1 MTVRYL
7 TAEEVA
13 AIHQRL
19 LEETGG
25 VNGIRDFGL
34 LFSLAEKPKT
44 SFGGS
49 ELYSGIFMKAAV
61 LLEALVNYH
70 VFADGNKRTAFISAA
85 VFLRVNGYNLK
96 VKESQGLQFML
107 AIANKRKNLPNIE
120 HWLKEHCAKT

>member
-1 MTVRYL
+1 MIVRYL

-25 VNGIRDFGL
+25 ANGIRDFGL
-34 LFSLAEKPKT
+34 LFSLAEKSKT

-49 ELYSGIFMKAAV
+49 ELYPGLFMKAAV

-70 VFADGNKRTAFISAA
+70 VFTDGNKRTAFISAV
-85 VFLRVNGYNLK
+85 VFLRVNGYYLR
-96 VKESQGLQFML
+96 VKEDQGLRFML
-107 AIANKRKNLPNIE
+107 AVANNRKKLSDIE
-120 HWLKEHCAKT
+120 HWLKVHCAKT

>member
-1 MTVRYL
+1 MIVRHL
-7 TAEEVA
+7 TAEEIA

-25 VNGIRDFGL
+25 ANGIRDFGL

-70 VFADGNKRTAFISAA
+70 VFADGNKRTAFITAA
-85 VFLRVNGYNLK
+85 VFLRVNGYYLR
-96 VKESQGLQFML
+96 VKEIQGLQFML
-107 AIANKRKNLPNIE
+107 AVANKRKKLTDIA
-120 HWLKEHCAKT
+120 HWLKTHCAKT

>member
-7 TAEEVA
+7 TAEEMA
-13 AIHQRL
+13 AIQQML

-25 VNGIRDFGL
+25 AKGIRDFGL

-49 ELYSGIFMKAAV
+49 ELYPGIFMKAAV

-85 VFLRVNGYNLK
+85 IFLRVNGYYLR
-96 VKESQGLQFML
+96 VKESQGLNFML
-107 AIANKRKNLPNIE
+107 AVANKRKKLPDIA
-120 HWLKEHCAKT
+120 HWLKTYSVKT